1 MNIRKMT
8 ISNYNEV
15 YQLWTNTP
23 GMGLNNLDDSYDGIE
38 RYLKRNPTTC
48 FVAVSGDEEII
59 GVILCGHDGRR
70 GFIHHTAVKV
80 SERKKGVG
88 SALVNAALQALQDEG
103 IVKAALVVFTVNEVG
118 NDFWEQHGF
127 ISRED
132 LNYRNKTLDEN
143 LVRIDTS
150 EKQYDA

>member
-1 MNIRKMT
+1 
-8 ISNYNEV
+8 
-15 YQLWTNTP
+15 
-23 GMGLNNLDDSYDGIE
+23 MGLNNLDDSYDGIE

-80 SERKKGVG
+80 SERKQGIG

-103 IVKAALVVFTVNEVG
+103 IVKVALVVFTKNEVG
-118 NDFWEQHGF
+118 NDFWEQRGF

-132 LNYRNKTLDEN
+132 LNYRNRTLNEN
-143 LVRIDTS
+143 LIRMDT
-150 EKQYDA
+150 